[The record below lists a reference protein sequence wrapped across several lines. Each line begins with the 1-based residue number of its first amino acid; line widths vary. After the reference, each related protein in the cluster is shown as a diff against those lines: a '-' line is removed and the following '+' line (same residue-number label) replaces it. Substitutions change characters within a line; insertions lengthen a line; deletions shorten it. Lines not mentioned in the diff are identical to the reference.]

1 METSI
6 NTITINGKEYV
17 AKDSIQESAKP
28 TLDGKKYVIA
38 RTYSAG
44 VFAGYLESENGQ
56 EVVLVNARRLWQW
69 AGAASLSQMAMEGT
83 SNPSGCKFPQ
93 EVDRVKLYQVI
104 ELLDAPEKCRKSI
117 AGVNVWKC

>member
-1 METSI
+1 MENSI
-6 NTITINGKEYV
+6 NEITINGKVYV
-17 AKDSIQESAKP
+17 AKDSVTESLNP

-44 VFAGYLESENGQ
+44 VFAGYVESENGQ
-56 EVVLVNARRLWQW
+56 EVTLVNARRLWQW

-93 EVDRVKLYQVI
+93 EVSRVKLYQVI
-104 ELLDAPEKCRKSI
+104 ELLDATEKCRKSI
-117 AGVNVWKC
+117 AEVKAWKA